1 MYADVA
7 DYSEWKFRRRA
18 TGLVFSAATFSQ
30 KMGCALGAA
39 MTGWVLGWIG
49 YQQPVAGVAVQQSDV
64 TLFGLRVMMSL
75 VPAAFLVAAA
85 ACVVF
90 YEISQQLA
98 TVIEA
103 DLKTRRSA
111 EPSSGGARS

>member
-1 MYADVA
+1 
-7 DYSEWKFRRRA
+7 
-18 TGLVFSAATFSQ
+18 
-30 KMGCALGAA
+30 MGCALGAA

-98 TVIEA
+98 SVIEA
-103 DLKTRRSA
+103 DLKSRRSA
-111 EPSSGGARS
+111 EPSSGGASS

>member
-1 MYADVA
+1 
-7 DYSEWKFRRRA
+7 
-18 TGLVFSAATFSQ
+18 
-30 KMGCALGAA
+30 
-39 MTGWVLGWIG
+39 
-49 YQQPVAGVAVQQSDV
+49 
-64 TLFGLRVMMSL
+64 MMSL

-103 DLKTRRSA
+103 DLKSRRSA
-111 EPSSGGARS
+111 EPSSEGASS